1 MPTPLRQQKH
11 SFGSL
16 RTDPHWSVQG
26 LKFYSQF
33 KPAGVL
39 IDETSNKNH
48 GILIGSPIWAGKGLN
63 FDRDNDYVNIG
74 EITPTTAYTKIAWV
88 RRTFTSGAGNII
100 SGDTDNVFWISG
112 TPFKVSAGHN
122 PFDQVID
129 PDVLTLNVW
138 FQVAVT
144 YDSGVSGGT
153 LVLYKDGVAIDS
165 ATSIGVHSDPTTQ
178 IGAYLGGTFWG
189 GQIDDVS
196 IYNRALSANEI
207 QQLYINPDLPM
218 QDEPIWLLFSPSVGG
233 SLQWILDGGIGPS
246 PLKGSVVR

>member
-1 MPTPLRQQKH
+1 MPSYLRQQKFP
-11 SFGSL
+11 FGSL
-16 RTDPHWSVQG
+16 RRDPHWSVKG
-26 LKFYSQF
+26 LLFFSQF
-33 KPAGVL
+33 SPAGKL
-39 IDETSNKNH
+39 IDESLHGNH
-48 GILIGSPIWAGKGLN
+48 GTLIGSPIWAAKGLN

-144 YDSGVSGGT
+144 YDSAVSSGT
-153 LVLYKDGVAIDS
+153 LILYKNGVAIDS
-165 ATSIGVHSDPTTQ
+165 ATSIGAHTDPTTQ
-178 IGAYLGGTFWG
+178 IGAFSAGTLWG

-196 IYNRALSANEI
+196 IYNRALLAIEI
-207 QQLYINPDLPM
+207 AELYRKPDLLIRQYHVLGKAPVVAGANPKGPLTHPLYGPFAG
-218 QDEPIWLLFSPSVGG
+218 PIAC
-233 SLQWILDGGIGPS
+233 
-246 PLKGSVVR
+246 